1 MAERRAPLQAPDK
14 LNFLLSLVAYLL
26 DHDRVTVAD
35 TAAHFGVPPN
45 QVREAVRLIAV
56 SGVPGS
62 AAAYLHGDLFDIDWD
77 SLEDRDEIVLTNH
90 VAIDDTPRLSARE
103 ASALIAGLQ
112 YLQTLPEFAAHG
124 AIEPIMA
131 KLARGASAEPG
142 QVAVSSASDATLS
155 QVREAVARGV
165 QLEFDYRNGR
175 GESERR
181 RIDPL
186 RLESLDTDWYVRGWC
201 HLREATRLFRI
212 DRISSPV
219 VTEQP
224 VSGLGEGAELP
235 EQLFESSGD
244 DLAVTI
250 EVAPSALVLLTD
262 YIPEGTGVQE
272 VGGRI
277 RTTLRFAHS
286 HGLKR
291 LIASLGGAAEV
302 IEPAEARAAVA
313 EWAAAGARRYEE

>member
-26 DHDRVTVAD
+26 GRDRAGVAE
-35 TAAHFGVPPN
+35 TAEHFGMTPA
-45 QVREAVRLIAV
+45 QVREAVTLIAV
-56 SGVPGS
+56 SGVPG
-62 AAAYLHGDLFDIDWD
+62 AEAAYLPGDLFDIDWD
-77 SLEDRDEIVLTNH
+77 SFEQRDEIVLTHH
-90 VAIDDTPRLSARE
+90 VAIDDTLRLSARE

-124 AIEPIMA
+124 GIEPIMA

-142 QVAVSSASDATLS
+142 QLAVATESDAILA
-155 QVREAVARGV
+155 QVREAAARGV

-175 GESERR
+175 GQSERR

-186 RLESLDTDWYVRGWC
+186 RLESLDADWYVRGWC
-201 HLREATRLFRI
+201 HLREANRLFRI
-212 DRISSPV
+212 DRISAPQVLDEPV
-219 VTEQP
+219 T
-224 VSGLGEGAELP
+224 GRGAGIELP
-235 EQLFESSGD
+235 EQLFESSGEQL
-244 DLAVTI
+244 LATI
-250 EVAPSALVLLTD
+250 EVAPSALVLLAD
-262 YIPEGTGVQE
+262 YIPEGAGVQE

-277 RTTLRFAHS
+277 RATVRFAHF

-291 LIASLGGAAEV
+291 LIASLGGAATV

-313 EWAAAGARRYEE
+313 EWAAAGAARYEE